1 MNKKKVIIISAI
13 LLVLILIILLVVFR
27 KKTDSTIIDVNS
39 GLVGKTT
46 EKNVPSFLTSAEKAK
61 LKIPDDKK
69 IQAITRDENGEVT
82 VYKIINKDS
91 DVVDPSQIKPIRS
104 K

>member
-1 MNKKKVIIISAI
+1 MDKKKIIIISVI
-13 LLVLILIILLVVFR
+13 SLVLILIISLVIFR
-27 KKTDSTIIDVNS
+27 KKNNSAIIDVNS

-46 EKNVPSFLTSAEKAK
+46 EKTVPSFLTSAEKTK
-61 LKIPDDKK
+61 LRIPDDKK

-91 DVVDPSQIKPIRS
+91 DVVDPSQIKPISS

>member
-1 MNKKKVIIISAI
+1 MNKKKIIIISAI
-13 LLVLILIILLVVFR
+13 SLILISIILLVVFR